1 MIDPGRIWHII
12 LTAAVLLTA
21 AVAVPATAQE
31 PSLPPDLSSDES
43 EQDEDTPASDEPALP
58 GGLNGGGG
66 HEPVLP
72 GGLDDGSEDSGPALP
87 QGLDEPTEPE
97 SAERPIEDQR
107 PLWDELGLT
116 GFWEIRGGIR
126 TQPDRY
132 QKDASIGEARLQLE
146 WKQQWRELR
155 FAVRADLLY
164 DPVFDHH
171 SVDLDKGQGL
181 LDLREAKVGFSP
193 LEFMDVEAGRQ
204 ILTWGTGDLLF
215 LNDLFPKDWVSF
227 LIGRDLE
234 YLKAPS
240 DAIKV
245 SVFGDLANVDFVY
258 TPAFDADR
266 YIRGQRVSY
275 YNSTLGRRAG
285 RDAVIRDELPNKWFH
300 DAEYAVRV
308 HRNINSYEVAGY
320 GYWGYWKSPGG
331 MNPATGKATFP
342 RLNVYGASVRGPAL
356 WGIANAEVAYYQS
369 RQDQSGGDPMVN
381 NSQMRFL
388 FGWERDMPEIA
399 PDFSVALQYYVEWM
413 LDHDDYLRT
422 LPAGTPA
429 EDEDRHVVTLRL
441 TKQYLN
447 QNLTLSLFSFYSPT
461 DADAY
466 LRPRVSYNITDNWK
480 VELGGNVFF
489 GKYEHTFF
497 NQFARNSNIYGAV
510 RYSF

>member
-1 MIDPGRIWHII
+1 MRFQIP
-12 LTAAVLLTA
+12 LALVVLLA
-21 AVAVPATAQE
+21 AILALGPVVPASAQE
-31 PSLPPDLSSDES
+31 PDLPAGLAPDEPDEG
-43 EQDEDTPASDEPALP
+43 DGAPASDEPALP
-58 GGLNGGGG
+58 GGLD
-66 HEPVLP
+66 E
-72 GGLDDGSEDSGPALP
+72 DSEDTGPALP
-87 QGLDEPTEPE
+87 EGLADGPQDEPDEE
-97 SAERPIEDQR
+97 STDERP
-107 PLWDELGLT
+107 PLWEQLGLT

-126 TQPDRY
+126 TQPDRH

-146 WKQQWRELR
+146 WKDQWEALN

-164 DPVFDHH
+164 DPVYDHH
-171 SVDLDKGQGL
+171 TVDLDEGQGL

-193 LEFMDVEAGRQ
+193 LEFIDVEAGRQ

-227 LIGRDLE
+227 LTGRDIE

-240 DAIKV
+240 DAVKV
-245 SVFGDLANVDFVY
+245 SVFGDLVNVDFVY
-258 TPAFDADR
+258 TPVFDADR
-266 YIRGQRVSY
+266 YVRGERLSY
-275 YNSTLGRRAG
+275 YSSTLGRRAG
-285 RDAVIRDELPNKWFH
+285 RDARIHGDEPETWFR

-308 HRNINSYEVAGY
+308 HHNIDSYELAGY

-331 MNPATGKATFP
+331 MDPVTGKATFP

-369 RQDQSGGDPMVN
+369 REDQSGSDPTVN

-388 FGWERDMPEIA
+388 LGWERDLPEIA
-399 PDFSVALQYYVEWM
+399 GDFSVAAQYYVEWM
-413 LDHDDYLRT
+413 LDYDDYLRT
-422 LPAGTPA
+422 LPPNAPA

-447 QNLTLSLFSFYSPT
+447 QNLTLSFFAFYSPT
-461 DADAY
+461 DEDAY
-466 LRPRVSYNITDNWK
+466 LRPNISYDVTDNWR

-489 GKYEHTFF
+489 GKHEHTFF
-497 NQFARNSNIYGAV
+497 NQFARNSNVYGAL